1 MPILVKY
8 EERKGEK
15 EVPGNLEHVSSWVE
29 EKLRF
34 VLPIG
39 GEVGELWLSA
49 QAWLQPS
56 QKLTSPPAEGVLGE
70 ER

>member
-1 MPILVKY
+1 
-8 EERKGEK
+8 
-15 EVPGNLEHVSSWVE
+15 VPGNLEHVSSWVE